1 MARYDHLPIWKQAVE
16 LTRRLEE
23 SVRRF
28 PRYHKYALGSDLRRQ
43 AYRVCRLIVAANAAQ
58 ERREQ
63 VLDRLAA
70 EVDALKLLIQ
80 MGKEVRAFTNFND
93 FQGAAEGAVALGKQ
107 CGGWRRS
114 LAPVARRGAGQR
126 PEGAS
131 RGTPP

>member
-16 LTRRLEE
+16 LTRVLEV

-28 PRYHKYALGSDLRRQ
+28 PRYHKYALGTDLRRQ
-43 AYRVCRLIVAANAAQ
+43 AYRICRLIVSANAAHSN
-58 ERREQ
+58 RGPL
-63 VLDRLAA
+63 LDRLGA

-93 FQGAAEGAVALGKQ
+93 FQAAAESAVNLGKQ

-114 LAPVARRGAGQR
+114 IVSASQRDAGQR
-126 PEGAS
+126 PEGAP
-131 RGTPP
+131 RGAAS